1 MKIGIIGSGNIGG
14 TAAKLFVNAGHEV
27 AISNSRGP
35 ESLISLV
42 NSIGPNIKAKTVE
55 DAVKFGDVILLAIPW
70 RKKQDLLS
78 VSELFDGKIVIDAM
92 NPYSENFEVID
103 LGNSTSSEEVLKQI
117 PSSSRLVKA
126 FNTIYYEHLRTK
138 GNPNAPRE
146 DRFAIFVA
154 GDNSDA
160 NAIVSGLI
168 EDIGFAPVD
177 TGSLREGGRKQQPGS
192 PIYNN
197 PMTAKVAHVRLSE
210 IA

>member
-1 MKIGIIGSGNIGG
+1 MVQI
-14 TAAKLFVNAGHEV
+14 L
-27 AISNSRGP
+27 
-35 ESLISLV
+35 
-42 NSIGPNIKAKTVE
+42 KAKTVE

-92 NPYSENFEVID
+92 NPYSENFEGK
-103 LGNSTSSEEVLKQI
+103 LSGNSTLSEEVLKQI

-197 PMTAKVAHVRLSE
+197 PMVR
-210 IA
+210 